1 MLGNNALRTDLY
13 YVHTYSYILFEPNDG
28 LSGQS
33 MLVNQQWNKQL
44 LYLTGFTLI
53 VNLWFIYLF
62 SQISGLCNNY

>member
-1 MLGNNALRTDLY
+1 MLGNNSLRTDLY
-13 YVHTYSYILFEPNDG
+13 CVHKYSYILCQPNDG
-28 LSGQS
+28 LSGRS

-62 SQISGLCNNY
+62 SQISRFM